1 MPWAVPLGNDGAV
14 TSTVGTHRP
23 LYRDTQHAVVG
34 GVASGL
40 AAHLGLER
48 NSSRWLLRLAF
59 VVLAFAQGFGV
70 VLYGAFWIVVPPD
83 PDQAEPRRRLW
94 MRVIVAVFAAIA
106 IIGVVANT
114 VTGHYFV
121 PIVLA
126 LLGAALIWRQST
138 ETERERWVRI
148 SHSSLVSP
156 LAGRVGLLRMAS
168 GVAMVIAGAVIV
180 IARGEGIGQLRDA
193 FFAVVVVVVGIAL
206 ITGPMWVRTVGEL
219 AEERRERIRAVERE
233 EMAAHLHDS
242 VLQTLALIQRNASSP
257 REVTR
262 LARGQERELR
272 TLLYGSQV
280 TNESLAAALHAAAA
294 EVEDDYAITVDE
306 VVVGDAPL
314 DEHLAAMA
322 KAAREALIN
331 AAKHA
336 EVASVSLY
344 AEVDPGAVE
353 VYVRDRGKGFQ
364 PDDIP
369 DDRRGVR
376 GSIEERM
383 TRHGGTAEIRS
394 QVGGG
399 TEVKLRMERVRS

>member
-1 MPWAVPLGNDGAV
+1 MPSGSALGNDGAV
-14 TSTVGTHRP
+14 TSTVGTRRP
-23 LYRDTQHAVVG
+23 LFRDTQHAVVG

-40 AAHLGLER
+40 AAHLGLQR
-48 NSSRWLLRLAF
+48 KSSRWLLRLAF

-70 VLYGAFWIVVPPD
+70 VLYAAFWIIVPPD

-94 MRVIVAVFAAIA
+94 LRVMVAVFAAAA

-138 ETERERWVRI
+138 ETERERWVQI

-156 LAGRVGLLRMAS
+156 LAGRVGLVRMAS

-193 FFAVVVVVVGIAL
+193 FFAVIVVVVGIAL
-206 ITGPMWVRTVGEL
+206 ITGPLWVRTVGEL

-242 VLQTLALIQRNASSP
+242 VLQTLALIQRNAGSP
-257 REVTR
+257 REVAR
-262 LARGQERELR
+262 LARAQERELR

-280 TNESLAAALHAAAA
+280 ASGSLAAALHGAAA

-314 DEHLAAMA
+314 DERLAAVA

-336 EVASVSLY
+336 AVASVSLY
-344 AEVDPGAVE
+344 AEVDPAVVE

-369 DDRRGVR
+369 DDRHGVR

-399 TEVKLRMERVRS
+399 TEVKLRMERVR

>member
-1 MPWAVPLGNDGAV
+1 MPPGFALGNDGAV
-14 TSTVGTHRP
+14 TSTVDTRRP

-40 AAHLGLER
+40 AAHLGLPR
-48 NSSRWLLRLAF
+48 DSSRWLLRLAF

-70 VLYGAFWIVVPPD
+70 VLYAAFWIVVPPD

-94 MRVIVAVFAAIA
+94 LRVVVAVFAAAA

-156 LAGRVGLLRMAS
+156 LAGRVGLIRMAC
-168 GVAMVIAGAVIV
+168 GVAMVITGAVIV

-193 FFAVVVVVVGIAL
+193 FFAVIVVVVGIAL
-206 ITGPMWVRTVGEL
+206 ITGPIWVRTVGEL
-219 AEERRERIRAVERE
+219 SEERRERIRAVERE

-257 REVTR
+257 REVAR

-280 TNESLAAALHAAAA
+280 ANGSLAAALHAAAA

-314 DEHLAAMA
+314 DEHLAAVA

-336 EVASVSLY
+336 GVASVSLY
-344 AEVDPGAVE
+344 AEVDPGVVE
-353 VYVRDRGKGFQ
+353 IYVRDRGKGFQ

-394 QVGGG
+394 QPGGG
-399 TEVKLRMERVRS
+399 TEVKLRMERGS

>member
-1 MPWAVPLGNDGAV
+1 MPSGFALGNDGAV
-14 TSTVGTHRP
+14 TSTVGTRRP
-23 LYRDTQHAVVG
+23 LFRDTQHAVVG

-40 AAHLGLER
+40 AAHLGLQHK
-48 NSSRWLLRLAF
+48 SSRWLLRLAF

-70 VLYGAFWIVVPPD
+70 VLYAAFWIILPPD

-94 MRVIVAVFAAIA
+94 LRVMVALFAAAA

-138 ETERERWVRI
+138 ETERERWVQI
-148 SHSSLVSP
+148 SQSSLVSP
-156 LAGRVGLLRMAS
+156 LAGRVGLVRMAS

-193 FFAVVVVVVGIAL
+193 FFAVIVVVVGIAL
-206 ITGPMWVRTVGEL
+206 ITGPLWVRTVGEL

-257 REVTR
+257 REVAR
-262 LARGQERELR
+262 LARGQERQLR

-280 TNESLAAALHAAAA
+280 ASGSLAAVLHGAAA

-314 DEHLAAMA
+314 DEHLAAVA

-336 EVASVSLY
+336 GVASVSLY
-344 AEVDPGAVE
+344 AEVDPAAVE

-364 PDDIP
+364 PADIP
-369 DDRRGVR
+369 DDRHGVR

>member
-1 MPWAVPLGNDGAV
+1 MPLGSALGNDGAV
-14 TSTVGTHRP
+14 TSTVGTRRP
-23 LYRDTQHAVVG
+23 LFRDTQHAVVG

-40 AAHLGLER
+40 AAHLGLQR
-48 NSSRWLLRLAF
+48 KSSRWLLRLAF

-70 VLYGAFWIVVPPD
+70 VLYAAFWIIVPPD

-94 MRVIVAVFAAIA
+94 LRVMVAVFAAAA

-138 ETERERWVRI
+138 ETERERWVQI

-156 LAGRVGLLRMAS
+156 LAGRVGLVRMAS

-193 FFAVVVVVVGIAL
+193 FFAVIVVVVGIAL
-206 ITGPMWVRTVGEL
+206 ITGPLWVRTVGEL

-242 VLQTLALIQRNASSP
+242 VLQTLALIQRNAGSP
-257 REVTR
+257 REVAR
-262 LARGQERELR
+262 LARAQERELR

-280 TNESLAAALHAAAA
+280 ASGSLAAALHGAAA

-314 DEHLAAMA
+314 DERLAAVA

-336 EVASVSLY
+336 AVASVSLY
-344 AEVDPGAVE
+344 AEVDPAVVE

-369 DDRRGVR
+369 DDRHGVR

-399 TEVKLRMERVRS
+399 TEVKLRMERVR

>member
-1 MPWAVPLGNDGAV
+1 MPSGSALGNDGAV
-14 TSTVGTHRP
+14 TSAVGTRRP
-23 LYRDTQHAVVG
+23 LFRDTQHAVVG

-40 AAHLGLER
+40 AAHLGLQR
-48 NSSRWLLRLAF
+48 KSSRWLLRLAF

-70 VLYGAFWIVVPPD
+70 VLYAAFWIIVPPD
-83 PDQAEPRRRLW
+83 PDQAESRRRLW
-94 MRVIVAVFAAIA
+94 LRVMVAVFAAAA

-138 ETERERWVRI
+138 ETERERWVQI

-156 LAGRVGLLRMAS
+156 LAGRVGLVRMAS

-193 FFAVVVVVVGIAL
+193 FFAVIVVVVGIAL
-206 ITGPMWVRTVGEL
+206 ITGPLWVRTVGEL

-242 VLQTLALIQRNASSP
+242 VLQTLALIQRNAGSP
-257 REVTR
+257 REVAR
-262 LARGQERELR
+262 LARAQERELR

-280 TNESLAAALHAAAA
+280 ASGSLAAALHGAAA

-314 DEHLAAMA
+314 DERLAAVA

-336 EVASVSLY
+336 AVASVSLY
-344 AEVDPGAVE
+344 AEVDPAVVE

-369 DDRRGVR
+369 DDRHGVR

-399 TEVKLRMERVRS
+399 TEVKLRMERVR

>member
-1 MPWAVPLGNDGAV
+1 MPLGSALGNDGSV
-14 TSTVGTHRP
+14 TSTVGTRRP
-23 LYRDTQHAVVG
+23 LFRDTQHAVVG

-40 AAHLGLER
+40 AAHLGLQR
-48 NSSRWLLRLAF
+48 KSSRWLLRLAF

-70 VLYGAFWIVVPPD
+70 VLYAAFWIIVPPD

-94 MRVIVAVFAAIA
+94 LRVMVAVFAAAA

-138 ETERERWVRI
+138 ETERERWVQI

-156 LAGRVGLLRMAS
+156 LAGRVGLVRMAS

-193 FFAVVVVVVGIAL
+193 FFAVIVVVVGIAL
-206 ITGPMWVRTVGEL
+206 ITGPLWVRTVGEL

-242 VLQTLALIQRNASSP
+242 VLQTLALIQRNAGSP
-257 REVTR
+257 REVAR
-262 LARGQERELR
+262 LARAQERELR

-280 TNESLAAALHAAAA
+280 
-294 EVEDDYAITVDE
+294 
-306 VVVGDAPL
+306 
-314 DEHLAAMA
+314 
-322 KAAREALIN
+322 
-331 AAKHA
+331 
-336 EVASVSLY
+336 ASGGRGRL
-344 AEVDPGAVE
+344 
-353 VYVRDRGKGFQ
+353 RD
-364 PDDIP
+364 
-369 DDRRGVR
+369 
-376 GSIEERM
+376 
-383 TRHGGTAEIRS
+383 HG
-394 QVGGG
+394 
-399 TEVKLRMERVRS
+399 

>member
-1 MPWAVPLGNDGAV
+1 M
-14 TSTVGTHRP
+14 TSTVGTRRP
-23 LYRDTQHAVVG
+23 LYRDTQHAVAG

-40 AAHLGLER
+40 AAHLGLQR
-48 NSSRWLLRLAF
+48 TSSRWLLRLAF

-70 VLYGAFWIVVPPD
+70 VLYAAFWIVVPAD

-94 MRVIVAVFAAIA
+94 LRVMVAIFAAIA
-106 IIGVVANT
+106 VIAVVANT

-156 LAGRVGLLRMAS
+156 LAGRVGLVRMAC

-193 FFAVVVVVVGIAL
+193 FFAVIVVVVGIAL

-257 REVTR
+257 REVAR

-280 TNESLAAALHAAAA
+280 ATGSLAAALHAAAA

-314 DEHLAAMA
+314 DEHLGAVA

-336 EVASVSLY
+336 GVASVSLY
-344 AEVDPGAVE
+344 AEVDPTAVE
-353 VYVRDRGKGFQ
+353 VYVRDRGKGFR
-364 PDDIP
+364 PEDIS
-369 DDRRGVR
+369 DDRHGVR

-383 TRHGGTAEIRS
+383 NRHGGTAEIRS
-394 QVGGG
+394 QIGGG
-399 TEVKLRMERVRS
+399 TEVKLRMDRVGS

>member
-1 MPWAVPLGNDGAV
+1 MPLGSALGNDGAV
-14 TSTVGTHRP
+14 TSTVGTRRQ
-23 LYRDTQHAVVG
+23 LFRDTQHAVVG

-40 AAHLGLER
+40 AAHLGLQR
-48 NSSRWLLRLAF
+48 KSSRWLLRLAF

-70 VLYGAFWIVVPPD
+70 VLYAAFWIIVPPD

-94 MRVIVAVFAAIA
+94 LRVMVAVFAAAA

-138 ETERERWVRI
+138 ETERERWVQI

-156 LAGRVGLLRMAS
+156 LAGRVGLVRMAS

-193 FFAVVVVVVGIAL
+193 FFAVIVVVVGIAL
-206 ITGPMWVRTVGEL
+206 ITGPLWVRTVGEL

-242 VLQTLALIQRNASSP
+242 VLQTLALIQRNAGSP
-257 REVTR
+257 REVAR
-262 LARGQERELR
+262 LARAQERELR

-280 TNESLAAALHAAAA
+280 ASGSLAAALHGAAA

-314 DEHLAAMA
+314 DERLAAVA

-336 EVASVSLY
+336 AVASVSLY
-344 AEVDPGAVE
+344 AEVDPAVVE

-369 DDRRGVR
+369 DDRHGVR

-399 TEVKLRMERVRS
+399 TEVKLRMERVR

>member
-1 MPWAVPLGNDGAV
+1 MPSGFTLGNDGAV
-14 TSTVGTHRP
+14 TSIVGTRRP

-48 NSSRWLLRLAF
+48 KSNRWLLRLAF

-70 VLYGAFWIVVPPD
+70 VLYAAFWIVVPPD
-83 PDQAEPRRRLW
+83 PDRAEPRRRLW
-94 MRVIVAVFAAIA
+94 LRVMVAIFAAGA

-156 LAGRVGLLRMAS
+156 LAGRVGLVRMAC
-168 GVAMVIAGAVIV
+168 GVAMVIAGAIIV
-180 IARGEGIGQLRDA
+180 IARGQGLGQLRDA
-193 FFAVVVVVVGIAL
+193 LFAVIVVVVGIAL
-206 ITGPMWVRTVGEL
+206 ITGPLWVRTVGEL
-219 AEERRERIRAVERE
+219 SEERRERIRAVERE

-242 VLQTLALIQRNASSP
+242 VLQTLALIQRNASSA

-280 TNESLAAALHAAAA
+280 ATGSLAAALHTAAA
-294 EVEDDYAITVDE
+294 EIEDDYAITVDE

-314 DEHLAAMA
+314 DDHLAAMA

-336 EVASVSLY
+336 GVASVSLY
-344 AEVDPGAVE
+344 AEVDPAAVE
-353 VYVRDRGKGFQ
+353 VYVRDRGTGFD
-364 PDDIP
+364 PAAVP

-394 QVGGG
+394 QPGGG
-399 TEVKLRMERVRS
+399 TEVKLRMERAQ

>member
-1 MPWAVPLGNDGAV
+1 MPLGSALGNDGAV
-14 TSTVGTHRP
+14 TSTVGTRRP
-23 LYRDTQHAVVG
+23 LFRDTQHAVVG

-40 AAHLGLER
+40 AAHLGLQR
-48 NSSRWLLRLAF
+48 KSSRWLLRLAF

-70 VLYGAFWIVVPPD
+70 VLYAAFWIIVPPD

-94 MRVIVAVFAAIA
+94 LRVMVAVFAAAA

-138 ETERERWVRI
+138 ETERERWVQI

-156 LAGRVGLLRMAS
+156 LAGRVGLVRMAS

-193 FFAVVVVVVGIAL
+193 FFAVIVVVVGIAL
-206 ITGPMWVRTVGEL
+206 ITGPLWVRTVGEL

-242 VLQTLALIQRNASSP
+242 VLQTLALIQRNAGSP
-257 REVTR
+257 REVAR
-262 LARGQERELR
+262 LARAQERELR

-280 TNESLAAALHAAAA
+280 ASGSLAAALHGAAA

-314 DEHLAAMA
+314 DEHLAAVA

-336 EVASVSLY
+336 AVASVSLY
-344 AEVDPGAVE
+344 AEVDPAVVE

-369 DDRRGVR
+369 DDRHGVR

>member
-1 MPWAVPLGNDGAV
+1 MPLGSALGNDGAV
-14 TSTVGTHRP
+14 TSAVGTRRP
-23 LYRDTQHAVVG
+23 LFRDTQHAVVG

-40 AAHLGLER
+40 AAHLGLQR
-48 NSSRWLLRLAF
+48 KSSRWLLRLAF

-70 VLYGAFWIVVPPD
+70 VLYAAFWIIVPPD

-94 MRVIVAVFAAIA
+94 LRVMVAVFAAAA

-138 ETERERWVRI
+138 ETERERWVQI

-156 LAGRVGLLRMAS
+156 LAGRVGLVRMAS

-193 FFAVVVVVVGIAL
+193 FFAVIVVVVGIAL
-206 ITGPMWVRTVGEL
+206 ITGPLWVRTVGEL

-242 VLQTLALIQRNASSP
+242 VLQTLALIQRNAGSP
-257 REVTR
+257 REVAR
-262 LARGQERELR
+262 LARAQERELR

-280 TNESLAAALHAAAA
+280 ASGSLAAALHGAAA

-314 DEHLAAMA
+314 DERLAAVA

-336 EVASVSLY
+336 AVASVSLY
-344 AEVDPGAVE
+344 AEVDPAVVE

-369 DDRRGVR
+369 DDRHGVR

-399 TEVKLRMERVRS
+399 TEVKLRMERVR